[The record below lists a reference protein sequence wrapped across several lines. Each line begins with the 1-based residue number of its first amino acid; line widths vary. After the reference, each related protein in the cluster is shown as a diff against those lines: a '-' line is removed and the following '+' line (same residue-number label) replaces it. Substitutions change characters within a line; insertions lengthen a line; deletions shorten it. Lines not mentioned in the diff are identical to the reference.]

1 MRRIL
6 AYPKTSRWMSALI
19 LSLVAAQVFLS
30 ARLGLNGSN
39 HDGGSSSTS
48 RGRYSEAEYA
58 TESRRSYGIS
68 DRMARDLMDY
78 AIGNIGKN
86 FSARAAS
93 ARTRIHN
100 NNHTFP
106 RWGDNEGIDMDAL
119 VRYIRQVG
127 KHPATRVLVDPFS
140 PFTEIPFV
148 VDASG
153 VYLSLAVRN
162 QIPKRQIRHRIFPV
176 QRSVY
181 RSWRHLIRIIRS
193 TNSNVVAVN
202 SSSDNNDDDAGT
214 SSSNDTTTTTQEPRL
229 DNDDESLRWPN
240 LIRAVQDGGFPFV
253 LWEGDFRSCNYRNFL
268 LSADGDQGSS
278 TARRASVPLFTTCAH
293 VNCSHAW
300 PFPTYETIS
309 ELLTRDRDWENVIR
323 RYHVRYPWHS
333 KTKKL
338 LWRGSLSGPLLNYT
352 SPRARIALFA
362 AQHRDHPLLDI
373 GLHSIPSR
381 HWPNR
386 TAPVPATTADKSSK
400 RRSPAINFTALLGPN
415 EELANFIPSNEF
427 ARYAAILDTDGN
439 SWSSRFGRL
448 LCSNSVVLKVEPQY
462 VDYFYKYLEPWGQY
476 VPVRED
482 LSDLLEKVEWALHP
496 RNADQVQGIIS
507 RANQFCIQHMLHSS
521 VTRDILDI
529 FEAYVTSLDRHDP
542 QWSNKWQPLKRQML
556 SNQESYRMQ
565 RMTGRKCQ
573 YTLYDECYVPDQP
586 PPPPPGTR
594 DGAEE
599 S

>member
-1 MRRIL
+1 M
-6 AYPKTSRWMSALI
+6 AYPKTSRWIGALI
-19 LSLVAAQVFLS
+19 LSLVAVQVFLS
-30 ARLGLNGSN
+30 IRLGLNGS
-39 HDGGSSSTS
+39 HHHGDSSTS
-48 RGRYSEAEYA
+48 RGSYSEADSA
-58 TESRRSYGIS
+58 TDRSRFHGIS

-86 FSARAAS
+86 FSAMAAS
-93 ARTRIHN
+93 ATRTRIPH
-100 NNHTFP
+100 NHTFP

-127 KHPATRVLVDPFS
+127 KNPATRVLVDPFS

-162 QIPKRQIRHRIFPV
+162 HIPKRQIRHRIFPV

-181 RSWRHLIRIIRS
+181 RSWRHLMRIIRNAN
-193 TNSNVVAVN
+193 NSNVGVNN
-202 SSSDNNDDDAGT
+202 SSDSNDDAGT
-214 SSSNDTTTTTQEPRL
+214 SSSNSTTTTTQEPEL
-229 DNDDESLRWPN
+229 ESDDESWRWPN

-253 LWEGDFRSCNYRNFL
+253 LWEGDFRSCNYHNFL
-268 LSADGDQGSS
+268 LSADGDQASS
-278 TARRASVPLFTTCAH
+278 TARRKSVPIFTTCAH

-309 ELLTRDRDWENVIR
+309 ELLTRDRDWENAIR

-362 AQHRDHPLLDI
+362 AQHLDHPLLDV

-386 TAPVPATTADKSSK
+386 TAPAPAASATATTTDRTSK
-400 RRSPAINFTALLGPN
+400 RHSHAINFTALLGPN

-427 ARYAAILDTDGN
+427 AKYAAILDTDGN

-496 RNADQVQGIIS
+496 RNVDQVQGIIS

-521 VTRDILDI
+521 LTRDILDI

-542 QWSNKWQPLKRQML
+542 QWTNKWLPLKRQML
-556 SNQESYRMQ
+556 SNQGPYRMQ